1 MDSITFQNN
10 LAKSIVKGDIRTFHK
25 RTAQLL
31 SDRATAEDVLA
42 LDEILKNLD
51 AFVEKVQ
58 WNETSP
64 KENEEIT
71 DIVKDL
77 EITKLLT
84 PYKPKRVRPHKHDR
98 DDILPPP
105 KVHMSCGGRL

>member
-1 MDSITFQNN
+1 MDSITFQNK
-10 LAKSIVKGDIRTFHK
+10 LAKSIVTAVIRTFHK

-42 LDEILKNLD
+42 LDEIRKNLD
-51 AFVEKVQ
+51 AFVEKIR

-84 PYKPKRVRPHKHDR
+84 PYKPKQVRPHKYDIHDTSTLN
-98 DDILPPP
+98 I
-105 KVHMSCGGRL
+105 